1 MVRASPPIALNSAV
15 RCLASSKSATAMASA
30 AVTAASAA
38 AALVLFEMGLGFAG
52 EGRLEEL
59 FDRKARLVAEHDGH
73 DLHGHC
79 SCFTAVK
86 RSFD

>member
-1 MVRASPPIALNSAV
+1 MVRAPPPIASNSAA
-15 RCLASSKSATAMASA
+15 RRLASSKSATAMASA
-30 AVTAASAA
+30 AVTAALAA
-38 AALVLFEMGLGFAG
+38 AALVPRE
-52 EGRLEEL
+52 ERLEEL

-79 SCFTAVK
+79 SCFTVVR

>member
-1 MVRASPPIALNSAV
+1 MMRALPPIASNSAA
-15 RCLASSKSATAMASA
+15 RRLASSKSATAMASA

-38 AALVLFEMGLGFAG
+38 AALLPG
-52 EGRLEEL
+52 EERPEEL
-59 FDRKARLVAEHDGH
+59 FDRKARLVAKLDGH

-79 SCFTAVK
+79 SCFTAVR